1 MISRCKSNSAVATA
15 YFYFDFGDVEKR
27 SCDYLIRSLIK
38 QLSSKCKTM
47 PKMLQAVYCDCRD
60 HDKQPRIDDLLKI
73 LLDILKGFRHSYI
86 IIDALDECRD
96 REEELL
102 PSLRKIIDWK
112 LSNVHILVT
121 SRKEK
126 DIKDCLEPLISEEL
140 CLQTSL
146 EADIRIHVHET
157 LQHDRIMQRWPA
169 QLHGEIE
176 EALTK
181 KSDGM

>member
-1 MISRCKSNSAVATA
+1 
-15 YFYFDFGDVEKR
+15 
-27 SCDYLIRSLIK
+27 
-38 QLSSKCKTM
+38 
-47 PKMLQAVYCDCRD
+47 MLQAVYCDCRD

-102 PSLRKIIDWK
+102 PSLRKIVDWK

-126 DIKDCLEPLISEEL
+126 VIKDCLEYLVSEEI
-140 CLQTSL
+140 CLQKPL
-146 EADIRIHVHET
+146 EADIRIHVRET
-157 LQHDRIMQRWPA
+157 FQHDRIMQRWPA
-169 QLHGEIE
+169 QLQSEIE
-176 EALTK
+176 EALTTK
-181 KSDGM
+181 ADGM